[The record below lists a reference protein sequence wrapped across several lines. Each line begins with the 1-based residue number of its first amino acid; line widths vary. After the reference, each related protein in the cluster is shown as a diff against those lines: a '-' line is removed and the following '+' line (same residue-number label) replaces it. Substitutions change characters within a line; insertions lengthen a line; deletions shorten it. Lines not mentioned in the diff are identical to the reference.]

1 MALREN
7 GGENVCC
14 AVLGRRIARPRLAC
28 LRDRRMDVKEW
39 GDQAPP
45 SKLAKPQSSQRVAK
59 RFASGRA
66 IEVANEQR
74 IVALCYHRAS
84 KWADALREGLDR
96 DIACFIRD
104 QVVAWQF
111 LATSYASCARHTPYT
126 D

>member
-1 MALREN
+1 
-7 GGENVCC
+7 
-14 AVLGRRIARPRLAC
+14 
-28 LRDRRMDVKEW
+28 MDVKEW

-111 LATSYASCARHTPYT
+111 LATSNASSARHTPYT